1 MGSDASATVENLAR
15 ERNTAMRS
23 IYPPVPYIGVTGIVT
38 PDDLETVKECVRTLL
53 DKCPTVPGG
62 DPSHRF
68 MAGVLV
74 SYKTLNGR
82 PTTNRRY
89 PKIEV
94 VNDLLDA
101 CLGHGAFPVVH
112 YNTQSKGDELAREMG
127 QLVKLLPH
135 MRGLQLNVVCP
146 DPEAVRSFTEGVG
159 QRVEVIL
166 QINHTSL
173 VKTAVPP
180 AKLGHPCDYAL
191 GYARWSGAG
200 ISHALLDASG
210 GNGRLFDQ
218 RTADKIIE
226 TIDNLK
232 DRGVRL
238 GLAGGLGPE
247 CADALDDLKA
257 GLAGHGG
264 DPDIELLELS
274 FDAESRVRV
283 PVPDPIE
290 GEKYQDMLDRTKA
303 VEYVATLCAA
313 LKD

>member
-1 MGSDASATVENLAR
+1 M
-15 ERNTAMRS
+15 S
-23 IYPPVPYIGVTGIVT
+23 IYPPVPYIGITGIVT
-38 PDDLETVKECVRTLL
+38 PDDLDTVRECVRVVR
-53 DKCPTVPGG
+53 DKCPTLVPQT
-62 DPSHRF
+62 DEPTHRF

-74 SYKTLNGR
+74 SRKTLTGQ

-94 VNDLLDA
+94 VNDLLEA

-112 YNTQSKGDELAREMG
+112 YNTQSRGAEFARELE

-146 DPEAVRSFTEGVG
+146 DPDVVQNFTMGSG
-159 QRVEVIL
+159 HRVEVIL

-173 VKTAVPP
+173 VRTGKTYQ
-180 AKLGHPCDYAL
+180 PCDYAL
-191 GYARWSGAG
+191 NYCKSSNGG
-200 ISHALLDASG
+200 ISHALIDASG
-210 GNGRLFDQ
+210 GRGKLFDQ
-218 RTADKIIE
+218 STADRIIE
-226 TIDNLK
+226 TIHRLK

-238 GLAGGLGPE
+238 GLAGGLGPDCGE
-247 CADALDDLKA
+247 ALDNLKA

-264 DPDIELLELS
+264 DPDIELVDIS
-274 FDAESRVRV
+274 FDAESKVRV

-290 GEKYQDMLDRTKA
+290 GEKYQDMLDRTKSLDYVCA
-303 VEYVATLCAA
+303 VCAE